1 LSKLPK
7 SVAVDRSGAGG
18 VAPDDLLGAAR
29 ALRRAAERER
39 ARLAAAAAPLE
50 ERKRKPKFKGEMLP
64 EFLGRKPEE

>member
-1 LSKLPK
+1 M
-7 SVAVDRSGAGG
+7 
-18 VAPDDLLGAAR
+18 APDDLLGAAR
-29 ALRRAAERER
+29 ALRRAAEQER